1 MSETEQTP
9 RDEELALLKERADL
23 MGIKYSKNIGIDAL
37 KAKIDEKLEVSALV
51 KDEKQAK
58 AELRKEAR
66 KEQLKLVRIR
76 LSVMNP
82 NKQAWRGEVFTFA
95 NTVIGTVKKFVPF
108 GSEFYTNGYHVPYC
122 IYTMLKNKTYLS
134 IQTKTVKGQIK
145 VTKKILP
152 EFSIEVLPQLT
163 TEELQELAKEQAAGN
178 RIDLT
183 DEVVD

>member
-1 MSETEQTP
+1 MSDIDTTT
-9 RDEELALLKERADL
+9 RDEELNLLKERADL
-23 MGIKYSKNIGIDAL
+23 MGIKYSKAIGIDAL
-37 KAKIDEKLEVSALV
+37 KAKINEKLEASEIQ
-51 KDEKQAK
+51 KEEKQTK
-58 AELRKEAR
+58 ADLRKQAR

-95 NTVIGTVKKFVPF
+95 NTLLGTVKKFVPF

-122 IYTMLKNKTYLS
+122 IYTLLKEKTYLS
-134 IQTKTVKGQIK
+134 IQTKTVKGQII

-183 DEVVD
+183 DEVLD

>member
-1 MSETEQTP
+1 MSDTETT
-9 RDEELALLKERADL
+9 RDEELNLLKERADL
-23 MGIKYSKNIGIDAL
+23 MGIKYSKAIGVDAL
-37 KAKIDEKLEVSALV
+37 RAKINEKLEASEIQ
-51 KDEKQAK
+51 KEEKQTK
-58 AELRKEAR
+58 AELRKQAR

-95 NTVIGTVKKFVPF
+95 NSVLGTVKKFIPF

-122 IYTMLKNKTYLS
+122 IYTLLKNKTYLS
-134 IQTKTVKGQIK
+134 IQTKTVKGQIL

-163 TEELQELAKEQAAGN
+163 AEELQELAKEQAAGN

-183 DEVVD
+183 DDVLD

>member
-1 MSETEQTP
+1 MSDIETT

-23 MGIKYSKNIGIDAL
+23 MGIKYSKAIGIDAL
-37 KAKIDEKLEVSALV
+37 KAKINEKLESSEIQ
-51 KDEKQAK
+51 KEEKQ
-58 AELRKEAR
+58 LRNDIRREAR

-95 NTVIGTVKKFVPF
+95 NTVLGTVKKFIPF
-108 GSEFYTNGYHVPYC
+108 GSEFYVNGYHVPYC
-122 IYTMLKNKTYLS
+122 IYTLLKNKTYLS
-134 IQTKTVKGQIK
+134 IQTKTVKGQII

-183 DEVVD
+183 DSSSD

>member
-1 MSETEQTP
+1 MSDTDTTA
-9 RDEELALLKERADL
+9 RDEELNLLKERADL
-23 MGIKYSKNIGIDAL
+23 MGIKYSKAIGVDAL
-37 KAKIDEKLEVSALV
+37 RAKINEKLEASEIQ
-51 KDEKQAK
+51 KEEKQTK
-58 AELRKEAR
+58 AELRKQAR
-66 KEQLKLVRIR
+66 KDQLKLVRIR

-95 NTVIGTVKKFVPF
+95 NSVLGTVKKFVPF

-122 IYTMLKNKTYLS
+122 IYTLLKNKTYLS
-134 IQTKTVKGQIK
+134 IQTKTVKGQIL

-183 DEVVD
+183 DEVLD